1 MKKKLLAMFLVGC
14 MVLSL
19 AACGNTKADS
29 KKEDVQTEEGTEA
42 ADETETP
49 DTSAMGTST
58 LEELGEYK
66 GLTYVPMDTTVSED
80 EVEAEVQYMLANSP
94 SKNPQEVVTETSY
107 VNINYVG
114 KKDDVAFEGGTAE
127 NQELSIENSG
137 YIPGFAES
145 IVGMKVGET
154 KDCPMTFPEDYKA
167 PELAGAD
174 VVFTITVN
182 ECWEQIPAELNDEFA
197 KSNNYESVD
206 ALYEGIRANY
216 QMMNEQEA
224 QSDAEYQLLQQIITS
239 SSFDINPE
247 EVQLYVD
254 QMMEYHGNLAS
265 NYYGVD
271 LETYVANALGVD
283 LETYKAQC
291 EESGTFQIQQTL
303 VKKAIAE
310 AEGLEISDEEYQTGM
325 ETYSSYYG
333 YTDVT
338 EFETAIGKE
347 DIVDQLLMDKAT
359 AFVFDNAVA
368 EEAE

>member
-1 MKKKLLAMFLVGC
+1 MKKKLLTMFLAGC

-19 AACGNTKADS
+19 GACGNTEADN
-29 KKEDVQTEEGTEA
+29 KTEDVQTEEGADA
-42 ADETETP
+42 ADETEEP

-58 LEELGEYK
+58 LEELGEYR

-80 EVEAEVQYMLANSP
+80 EVEAEVQYMLANSFT
-94 SKNPQEVVTETSY
+94 KDPQEVVTETSY

-114 KKDDVAFEGGTAE
+114 KKDDVAFDGGTAD

-167 PELAGAD
+167 AELAGAD

-197 KSNNYESVD
+197 KNNNYESVD

-216 QMMNEQEA
+216 QLMNEQEA
-224 QSDAEYQLLQQIITS
+224 QSDAEYQLLQQIIAAST
-239 SSFDINPE
+239 FDINQE
-247 EVQLYVD
+247 EIDLYVD
-254 QMMEYHGNLAS
+254 QMMEYHGNIAS
-265 NYYGVD
+265 SYYGVD
-271 LETYVANALGVD
+271 LETYVVNALGMD

-291 EESGTFQIQQTL
+291 ETSGLFKLQETL
-303 VKKAIAE
+303 VKRAIAKAE
-310 AEGLEISDEEYQTGM
+310 ALEISDEEYEAGM
-325 ETYSSYYG
+325 ESYAAYYG
-333 YTDVT
+333 YTDT
-338 EFETAIGKE
+338 AEFETAIGKE
-347 DIVDQLLMDKAT
+347 EIVDQLLMDKAT
-359 AFVFDNAVA
+359 ALIFDNAVA